1 MTETQA
7 VLDVLT
13 DLKFQDIMAYDVHLN
28 HPFSDT
34 IILATMRN
42 KRSLS
47 AAIKAI
53 KTLKEDPSNLLVEG
67 SDDSSWVL
75 IVYGGVTLHLLTQED
90 RDYYHLE
97 KLYFDYPMEHI
108 PSE

>member
-13 DLKFQDIMAYDVHLN
+13 ELKFQDIYAYDVHLN

-47 AAIKAI
+47 AAIKAL
-53 KTLKEDPSNLLVEG
+53 KTLSETAIFHVEG
-67 SDDSSWVL
+67 SDESSWVL
-75 IVYGGVTLHLLTQED
+75 VVYGSVTLHLMTQED
-90 RDYYHLE
+90 RAYYHLE
-97 KLYFDYPMEHI
+97 KLYFDYPMEQI